1 MLERIALATAVAAA
15 IAASPALA
23 RDDDFESFG
32 WALASRVSTVATSTD
47 DLSQLDE
54 WTSEGERVLFV
65 RFGSELYL
73 IHDPATLDRVDRLVK
88 PIRELGEKAREII
101 EMRGTELSGKL
112 GKREWKERLRPYKE
126 KRRELL
132 LGVSD
137 EIESLAREAVQRGKA
152 ERLD

>member
-1 MLERIALATAVAAA
+1 MTSSRSAGRW
-15 IAASPALA
+15 P
-23 RDDDFESFG
+23 
-32 WALASRVSTVATSTD
+32 SRVSTVATSTD

-88 PIRELGEKAREII
+88 PIRELGEKAREIAGA
-101 EMRGTELSGKL
+101 RGTELSGKL

-132 LGVSD
+132 RGVSD
-137 EIESLAREAVQRGKA
+137 EIESLAREAVRRGQAQR
-152 ERLD
+152 LN